1 MRVAVLRFGAAPGGL
16 DHKLVVEVPIANLKM
31 TTDAVTAKYRLHL
44 SLVAVVKDEADQIVE
59 RYSEDYPFEGPIDR
73 AEGLKLGNVLFKR
86 RLALPPGRYTFEVAG
101 QDRETGK
108 TSVSRTPVVVPPPA
122 ESVRIS
128 SVSLIRRLDQVPQ
141 GQGSDDPLDYQGMRI
156 IPNLDAPISLAA
168 NPKLWLFFW
177 AYPAPGA
184 TEAPKM
190 TLEFQRDGQP
200 MGRAS
205 VTLPAADPDGVIRY
219 VGQFPTTK
227 FAPGTYQA
235 RVVLT
240 QAGGSCEDHA
250 DFTIVP

>member
-1 MRVAVLRFGAAPGGL
+1 
-16 DHKLVVEVPIANLKM
+16 
-31 TTDAVTAKYRLHL
+31 
-44 SLVAVVKDEADQIVE
+44 
-59 RYSEDYPFEGPIDR
+59 
-73 AEGLKLGNVLFKR
+73 
-86 RLALPPGRYTFEVAG
+86 
-101 QDRETGK
+101 
-108 TSVSRTPVVVPPPA
+108 
-122 ESVRIS
+122 
-128 SVSLIRRLDQVPQ
+128 
-141 GQGSDDPLDYQGMRI
+141 
-156 IPNLDAPISLAA
+156 
-168 NPKLWLFFW
+168 
-177 AYPAPGA
+177 
-184 TEAPKM
+184 M